1 MHAVNP
7 APGSAPD
14 HDADAIVVGAGLAGL
29 TAARE
34 LEAAGR
40 SVVVVEARGR
50 VGGRLLNAG
59 VGGGEVVEVGG
70 QWVGPTQDRVLA
82 LCAELGL
89 ETFPTYDEGRSVLE
103 LHGSRKHYS
112 GTIPRVGPRVLAD
125 IALARR
131 RLEKLAAKVPAE
143 APWQAPGADELDR
156 RSLADWLAS
165 GMRTERART
174 MMRVAGRTTWG
185 VEPEQISLL
194 HALFYVRS
202 AGGLD
207 ALFDVEGGAQQDRIV
222 GGSEQIATR
231 IAAGLEGPVRLS
243 EPVRSIRTEGDGV
256 VVETAAAR
264 LRGRRAIVSV
274 PAPLRTSIA
283 FTPAL
288 PAPHAELPAL
298 VPFGRLI
305 KCVAVYPEPFWRR
318 ARLSGES
325 LSDIGPATLTFD
337 NSPPGGSPGV
347 LLGFVGG
354 ADAERFGELEEAE
367 RRNQLLGC
375 LERLFGPEAAE
386 PASYFERDWGLERWS
401 AGGPTYA
408 MPPGAWSRV
417 GDALRAPSG
426 RIHWAGTESA
436 DRWAGFMDGAVR
448 SGERAAAEVI
458 AESG

>member
-1 MHAVNP
+1 MDP

-29 TAARE
+29 TAARA

-59 VGGGEVVEVGG
+59 VGGGQVVEVGG

-143 APWQAPGADELDR
+143 APWQAPDADELDG

-354 ADAERFGELEEAE
+354 ADAERFGELDEAE
-367 RRNQLLGC
+367 RRAELLGC
-375 LERLFGPEAAE
+375 FERLFGPEAAE
-386 PASYFERDWGLERWS
+386 PVSYFERDWGLERWS

-426 RIHWAGTESA
+426 RIHWAGTETA